1 MLSNFILKKW
11 IPVAISKIETL
22 ILMFKYNFHN
32 LNCNFIFKYIFLNKT
47 KIFKNSYLELQIQ
60 ILIFR
65 FK

>member
-1 MLSNFILKKW
+1 MFLNFIYIYI
-11 IPVAISKIETL
+11 IPVT

-32 LNCNFIFKYIFLNKT
+32 LNYNFILKNIYLNKT
-47 KIFKNSYLELQIQ
+47 NNFKNSYLKLQIQ